1 MNFRYVRE
9 FYAAVAISKA
19 LNERRRPNVTD
30 LETLGLRADQFSQ
43 YGRR

>member
-9 FYAAVAISKA
+9 FYAAVNVSKA
-19 LNERRRPNVTD
+19 LNERRRPNATD
-30 LETLGLRADQFSQ
+30 LETLGLRAEQFSH